1 MSKQSPELQQLIQRY
16 LEGKC
21 TAEEKVQLQ
30 HWIASL
36 KVSDESATTEDLL
49 RLRDRIDRITQP
61 DEVRVKRIQWP
72 TKYGAAAALL
82 CIGVASF
89 YVLRN
94 SLVYKKHTASQIV
107 ESKFSDGVNRLR
119 VYHNHGSDNRSVM
132 LSDGSSVTLTP
143 QSSIHFLDNFEA
155 DNRQVTLSG
164 KARFDVAKDASRPFS
179 VITGDIHTT
188 ALGTV
193 FWVTRLHHESLP
205 IVELLSGKIAI
216 TKKSSLGNRE
226 LLVTLNPGDRWDSK
240 GLHLAPNTIQKPEA
254 SIKKAPAQEA
264 EVVMLGFHH
273 TPLREVFD
281 TLAAHFQT
289 QFSYSESDLEGMTF
303 YGNYTDKVV
312 LDDIIKHIMLTHE
325 IQITYQ
331 EDTAT
336 YVVSIPSNLQTND
349 QI

>member
-36 KVSDESATTEDLL
+36 KVSDKSATTEDLL
-49 RLRDRIDRITQP
+49 QLRNRIDRITQP
-61 DEVRVKRIQWP
+61 NEVRVKRIQWP
-72 TKYGAAAALL
+72 TKYVAAAALL

-89 YVLRN
+89 FVLRHDLGN
-94 SLVYKKHTASQIV
+94 KHPAVTQLLA
-107 ESKFSDGVNRLR
+107 SKFSDDVNRLR
-119 VYHNHGSDNRSVM
+119 VYHNHGTDNRSVM
-132 LSDGSSVTLTP
+132 LSDGTNVTLTP
-143 QSSIHFLDNFEA
+143 QSSIHFLDNFEV
-155 DNRQVTLSG
+155 DNRQVTLCG

-179 VITGDIHTT
+179 VITGNIHTT

-193 FWVTRLHHESLP
+193 FWVTRLREESLP
-205 IVELLSGKIAI
+205 IVELLSGKVAI
-216 TKKSSLGNRE
+216 TKNSSLGNRE
-226 LLVTLNPGDRWDSK
+226 LLVALNPGDSWDSK
-240 GLHLAPNTIQKPEA
+240 GLHLAPNILPTPKA
-254 SIKKAPAQEA
+254 SRKKETAQEV
-264 EVVMLGFHH
+264 EVIMLAFHH
-273 TPLREVFD
+273 TPLKEVFD
-281 TLAAHFQT
+281 TLSAHFQT
-289 QFSYSESDLEGMTF
+289 QFSYTESDLEGMTF

-325 IQITYQ
+325 IQINYQ

-336 YVVSIPSNLQTND
+336 YAVSLSSNFQTND